1 MIPVFGVDATDGA
14 RTAIADGE
22 MVGTIQQDGE
32 GMATAMVNIV
42 QNFLSEKDALDGL
55 DADNIIGTWR
65 VNIPYHT
72 YTGEESANDAGTDA
86 TQESAKETSA
96 DTKETAATTVAS

>member
-1 MIPVFGVDATDGA
+1 MQTAKWLVPFS
-14 RTAIADGE
+14 RT
-22 MVGTIQQDGE
+22 
-32 GMATAMVNIV
+32 
-42 QNFLSEKDALDGL
+42 DGL

-96 DTKETAATTVAS
+96 DTKETAATTVTS

>member
-1 MIPVFGVDATDGA
+1 
-14 RTAIADGE
+14 
-22 MVGTIQQDGE
+22 
-32 GMATAMVNIV
+32 MATAMVNIV

-55 DADNIIGTWR
+55 DADNVIGTWR

-72 YTGEESANDAGTDA
+72 YTGEENADDSETDA

-96 DTKETAATTVAS
+96 DTNETAETTVTS